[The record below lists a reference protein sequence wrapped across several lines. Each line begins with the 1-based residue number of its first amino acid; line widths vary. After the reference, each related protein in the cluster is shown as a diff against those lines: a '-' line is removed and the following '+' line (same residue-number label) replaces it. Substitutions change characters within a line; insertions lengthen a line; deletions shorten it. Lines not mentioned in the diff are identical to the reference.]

1 MSNVE
6 KNSVTGGFFS
16 SYLPPSEKEMLIS
29 GCCLMSRNRA
39 QPLPVA
45 IGWQWGKQSQELRF
59 LFLFCLDCA
68 SWNKNWRLIAYMALY
83 LSFMGY
89 IYGLRIELMIHL
101 CKELK
106 KLYCKNWYAPSFFR
120 ETSVTFLRQ
129 HRHSHDS
136 LIRCHVNWKQ
146 VSKSTVCPHPDD
158 VM

>member
-39 QPLPVA
+39 QPLPVV

-68 SWNKNWRLIAYMALY
+68 SWNKNWRLIAHMALY

-106 KLYCKNWYAPSFFR
+106 KLYCRNWCAPSFFR

>member
-39 QPLPVA
+39 QPLPVV

-89 IYGLRIELMIHL
+89 IPDLYPRDSFVRFPGWGLNSWYI
-101 CKELK
+101 
-106 KLYCKNWYAPSFFR
+106 YVKNWKNY
-120 ETSVTFLRQ
+120 TVGIGV
-129 HRHSHDS
+129 RHLFPRNECYFSKTASSLTWLSH
-136 LIRCHVNWKQ
+136 Q
-146 VSKSTVCPHPDD
+146 VSCELDTGQ
-158 VM
+158 